1 MSFVNGLRR
10 ALGLPDKYDEE
21 ANGSDIIEFNAS
33 PRTPYINPF
42 KKKGAQDEHLPASAP
57 VEISSNSDDNT
68 VMSLPGGIFDGL
80 LEVINGNLSPL
91 VRSCIDVD
99 AEKKYLYDTLGASF
113 QEFVT
118 STRESAFAA
127 ARESIEKER
136 AEMKDAIA
144 VINERCSAAEKRVNE
159 MKDQKQSEERQK
171 NALKERIK
179 DLEKQVATAEAERE
193 QFDLENKSL
202 VNKLKVSRVKADD
215 SEFNEK
221 EVARLN
227 KEVNTLKEQL
237 TKMPSADAYEEEYKA
252 KMEVTNALISSIRAE
267 LVKKDDEIT
276 SKDEKIKEIQA
287 ALDEATENLVSLK
300 AELEDASLN
309 LAIADEI
316 QGQLDKVED
325 FKQKKNKE
333 VADLTEKVNM
343 LQSTLDETI
352 KDKDETLAKLE
363 EKLQSA
369 HVKESELTQKVIN
382 LNSNLEEH
390 RKHKDSD
397 NNKAVSDLK
406 AQLEDANLKV
416 ASYQS
421 TIDKLE
427 SQSKE
432 YEAKMQALAE
442 SEKMAGDVLKAKIE
456 EVESLKASASEL
468 DGMTEELDRTAK
480 ELNRVKLESAE
491 ALNKEM
497 KESAE
502 KIKGLQAEVA
512 ELQARLNVHARP
524 DDSLVDSD
532 LRQAVEDTFDVSL
545 DDNFGDFEQ
554 SKSAEVTDAQVEKAE
569 VVSEKSDEPSSL
581 DVEID
586 DIDDIDWL
594 LPTPP
599 NEPEPEPMQEVEPEK
614 PQQSHESQMSLF

>member
-1 MSFVNGLRR
+1 
-10 ALGLPDKYDEE
+10 
-21 ANGSDIIEFNAS
+21 
-33 PRTPYINPF
+33 
-42 KKKGAQDEHLPASAP
+42 
-57 VEISSNSDDNT
+57 
-68 VMSLPGGIFDGL
+68 
-80 LEVINGNLSPL
+80 
-91 VRSCIDVD
+91 
-99 AEKKYLYDTLGASF
+99 
-113 QEFVT
+113 
-118 STRESAFAA
+118 
-127 ARESIEKER
+127 
-136 AEMKDAIA
+136 
-144 VINERCSAAEKRVNE
+144 
-159 MKDQKQSEERQK
+159 
-171 NALKERIK
+171 
-179 DLEKQVATAEAERE
+179 
-193 QFDLENKSL
+193 
-202 VNKLKVSRVKADD
+202 
-215 SEFNEK
+215 
-221 EVARLN
+221 
-227 KEVNTLKEQL
+227 
-237 TKMPSADAYEEEYKA
+237 
-252 KMEVTNALISSIRAE
+252 MEVTNALISSIRAE

-502 KIKGLQAEVA
+502 KIKGLQTEVA

-554 SKSAEVTDAQVEKAE
+554 PKSAEVTDAQVEKAE